1 MLRRFICL
9 ASLALVLGA
18 TGQAGADL
26 VGHWRLD
33 GSAADTSGNGLDGVI
48 SGSPKWVDGKVAGAM
63 EVDGDDWIEIPGTSS
78 ADGYAGLEGE
88 VTWAAWFKTS
98 GSGVIYTLMAM
109 GPAGAAHVQGNR
121 SINIEAAGD
130 IMIRAHSV
138 GALTSRRSTAVV
150 NDGQW
155 HHVAVT
161 IAFETDG
168 ANDTMRVYIDG
179 DLAQGYETTDIDI
192 NQHAGAAS
200 DFIVA
205 LGARGTTP
213 FVGLIDDVRIYDHVL
228 SEVEILAA
236 MAAQPWPYA
245 FGPNPEDGALL
256 EATWSNISWMAGE
269 LAVSHDVYVGENFD
283 DVNAGAEGTFIGS
296 QAATNLVVGFPGFP
310 VPAGL
315 VPGTTYYWR
324 IDEVNDADP
333 NSPWKGDVWSFT
345 VPPKKAYD
353 PVPPDGMKF
362 VDSDATLSWTPG
374 FGSKLHHVYFGD
386 NLDDV
391 NNATGALPQA
401 DATFT
406 PGALEMEKTY
416 YWRVDEFD
424 GAITH
429 KGEVWSLTTI
439 PVIAPHEDP
448 NLLGWWTLDE
458 GMGDIALDW
467 SGRGNHATLIG
478 PGWLSPGLLGD
489 AALDMKGGH
498 GAIQNLTYAEADMTE
513 ATVCAWIRTD
523 SPGDQYIASFDRDNY
538 WRLQINGNGGG
549 PGQVGWSV
557 MTSSG
562 QVDYGSST
570 RVDNGAWHHVC
581 GVFDNGR
588 LTIYVDGIAEPS
600 TTGGSTYGTGNPRP
614 GIIGGNSEA
623 GGHNGGTPVQN
634 LDDLR
639 IYDRALTAEEIV
651 LVMRGDPLMAW
662 APIPADGSTPDID
675 NAVPLSWSPGDGA
688 SSHEV
693 YFGTDADAVK
703 HADTSDATGVYR
715 GSQSGTSF
723 TPAEGVEWG
732 GGPYYWRVDENNTDG
747 TVTGGRVWSFTVA
760 DFILVDDFE
769 SYTDNDADNQ
779 AIWQAWID
787 GFGVPAN
794 GSQVGYVMPPYAEQT
809 IVNGGGQ
816 SMPLFYDN
824 TAGVGNSEAVLALT
838 APRDWAKHGVSTLSL
853 WFRGYP
859 ASVGSFTE
867 DPVGTF
873 TMTGSGADVWGTSDE
888 FHFAYKTLSGPG
900 TIVARVDSVE
910 VTHNWAKAGV
920 MIRETLD
927 ADSKYAFAVVSA
939 ASGAA
944 FQGRTDAATSA
955 FGTTEAGIAA
965 PILVKLERDV
975 AGFFTVSHSTN
986 GSSWTQVQGSTP
998 TNIPMASDVYIGLAV
1013 TSHNAAA
1020 TCEAKFS
1027 NVTIT
1032 GNVGAQWMS
1041 QDVGILANAAEPF
1054 YVALSNANST
1064 TGVVTNPDAAAAVT
1078 DVWTEWQI
1086 NLSDFAD
1093 QGVNLADVDK
1103 IAIGLGAT
1111 GDPAAAGGSGTLF
1124 IDDITLV
1131 KPQQ

>member
-1 MLRRFICL
+1 
-9 ASLALVLGA
+9 
-18 TGQAGADL
+18 
-26 VGHWRLD
+26 
-33 GSAADTSGNGLDGVI
+33 
-48 SGSPKWVDGKVAGAM
+48 
-63 EVDGDDWIEIPGTSS
+63 
-78 ADGYAGLEGE
+78 
-88 VTWAAWFKTS
+88 
-98 GSGVIYTLMAM
+98 
-109 GPAGAAHVQGNR
+109 
-121 SINIEAAGD
+121 
-130 IMIRAHSV
+130 
-138 GALTSRRSTAVV
+138 
-150 NDGQW
+150 
-155 HHVAVT
+155 
-161 IAFETDG
+161 
-168 ANDTMRVYIDG
+168 
-179 DLAQGYETTDIDI
+179 
-192 NQHAGAAS
+192 
-200 DFIVA
+200 
-205 LGARGTTP
+205 
-213 FVGLIDDVRIYDHVL
+213 
-228 SEVEILAA
+228 
-236 MAAQPWPYA
+236 
-245 FGPNPEDGALL
+245 
-256 EATWSNISWMAGE
+256 
-269 LAVSHDVYVGENFD
+269 
-283 DVNAGAEGTFIGS
+283 
-296 QAATNLVVGFPGFP
+296 
-310 VPAGL
+310 
-315 VPGTTYYWR
+315 
-324 IDEVNDADP
+324 
-333 NSPWKGDVWSFT
+333 
-345 VPPKKAYD
+345 
-353 PVPPDGMKF
+353 
-362 VDSDATLSWTPG
+362 
-374 FGSKLHHVYFGD
+374 
-386 NLDDV
+386 
-391 NNATGALPQA
+391 
-401 DATFT
+401 
-406 PGALEMEKTY
+406 
-416 YWRVDEFD
+416 
-424 GAITH
+424 
-429 KGEVWSLTTI
+429 
-439 PVIAPHEDP
+439 
-448 NLLGWWTLDE
+448 
-458 GMGDIALDW
+458 
-467 SGRGNHATLIG
+467 
-478 PGWLSPGLLGD
+478 
-489 AALDMKGGH
+489 
-498 GAIQNLTYAEADMTE
+498 
-513 ATVCAWIRTD
+513 
-523 SPGDQYIASFDRDNY
+523 
-538 WRLQINGNGGG
+538 
-549 PGQVGWSV
+549 
-557 MTSSG
+557 
-562 QVDYGSST
+562 
-570 RVDNGAWHHVC
+570 
-581 GVFDNGR
+581 
-588 LTIYVDGIAEPS
+588 
-600 TTGGSTYGTGNPRP
+600 
-614 GIIGGNSEA
+614 
-623 GGHNGGTPVQN
+623 
-634 LDDLR
+634 
-639 IYDRALTAEEIV
+639 
-651 LVMRGDPLMAW
+651 
-662 APIPADGSTPDID
+662 
-675 NAVPLSWSPGDGA
+675 
-688 SSHEV
+688 
-693 YFGTDADAVK
+693 
-703 HADTSDATGVYR
+703 
-715 GSQSGTSF
+715 
-723 TPAEGVEWG
+723 
-732 GGPYYWRVDENNTDG
+732 
-747 TVTGGRVWSFTVA
+747 VA